1 MVQILNLVASGQQ
14 RAQLGMLTIQ
24 KQQHIGVLITGAN
37 AEIPPFT
44 LFTRCNP
51 IPCLYTRGVKILE
64 TKYTQTAFLLS
75 IFVGVYGAQHLCLV
89 THNTR
94 QPGTNVPWPQNKMH
108 VVDNVVSQSVPRHPA
123 ISASST
129 DLQFMINKDCLCLSL
144 MLSVQ
149 SCCSGSRQLHHIL
162 HKKISLTF
170 SSDIRKYDIKEE
182 SHVRACS
189 S

>member
-1 MVQILNLVASGQQ
+1 M
-14 RAQLGMLTIQ
+14 LGYSQ
-24 KQQHIGVLITGAN
+24 
-37 AEIPPFT
+37 
-44 LFTRCNP
+44 
-51 IPCLYTRGVKILE
+51 Y
-64 TKYTQTAFLLS
+64 
-75 IFVGVYGAQHLCLV
+75 
-89 THNTR
+89 TR

-129 DLQFMINKDCLCLSL
+129 DLQFMINKDCLCLCL